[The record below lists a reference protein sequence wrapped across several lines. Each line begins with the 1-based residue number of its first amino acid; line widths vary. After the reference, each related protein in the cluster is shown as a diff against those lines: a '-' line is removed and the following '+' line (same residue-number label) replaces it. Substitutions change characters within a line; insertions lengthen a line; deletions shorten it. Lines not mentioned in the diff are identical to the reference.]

1 MPDTAE
7 WLMLMLLNLKV
18 TRTETLVWGMLGG
31 EGVPVASNQDI
42 SSAWLHALSVLTVAP
57 DDLRGIRPL

>member
-1 MPDTAE
+1 MFWRTAGQQTVAKWGRKMSDTAE

-42 SSAWLHALSVLTVAP
+42 SSA
-57 DDLRGIRPL
+57 